1 MRKISC
7 LVFMTLLSLTAV
19 AQNFIQVEDDENN
32 TVFYMDDN
40 SNISHDLSDKMIIT
54 TGGKSWEYDVSKVKD
69 IGIGITKPGI
79 YEITQE
85 ELGEWEAGWLLS
97 TGYYALYKANLY
109 DNTSYVYI
117 NELCSED
124 GGWLFLLDENNEV
137 SFIASSRGVLHFEKV
152 DGKECLIW
160 KDTNGLI
167 VACEEIDDVVCK
179 ANQRLN
185 GNKLY
190 SAYLLPFDLMLRAAE
205 KGSTIYGLGDIG
217 TNFLGGDWARATYGV
232 VSTAASI
239 IAGCAFGPIASL
251 AVAGAFYALEKTLIY
266 VKDIS
271 VELVLGD
278 VSAEIVDVE
287 RDGFKSCSVWL
298 ILKDRESIPKKLGSP
313 ERQKVQ
319 VGLYLRKDFSTVN
332 EMYHSLEAEFYDV
345 DEYELG
351 VVSIHIEDLEIDR
364 DYYVVPVL
372 MPYEKFKNSD
382 KLYRCKELAR
392 YGDAKK
398 IHLTKP
404 SGSVKV
410 VENVE
415 LQTAEAICEYKDIW
429 PEVKCGVRVKENSLF
444 FGKEVGAFWGESEN
458 GNQRISLNNLNG
470 DTSYSCEAMVSYDE
484 EEDYSDGYT
493 FTTKFPDISGTWNCS
508 DGSGA
513 SYQIIISN
521 DYAVWTLPDMYS
533 GGIVTKGPDGRVDF
547 TIVKRHTETVMGTG
561 TWDTWNFYGTVNDRN
576 HPTAIQGNV
585 NNALG
590 TPTISHN
597 YEYEFTMSR

>member
-137 SFIASSRGVLHFEKV
+137 SSVTSANGVLCLKEDNGKQCLV
-152 DGKECLIW
+152 WVETDGV
-160 KDTNGLI
+160 I
-167 VACEEIDDVVCK
+167 VSYEVLTEVSDN
-179 ANQRLN
+179 ANQRLYKSRLYGAPWN
-185 GNKLY
+185 VFNAFVESLNKV
-190 SAYLLPFDLMLRAAE
+190 A
-205 KGSTIYGLGDIG
+205 TWYGYYEIARS
-217 TNFLGGDWARATYGV
+217 FLGGDWEKMWYGIG
-232 VSTAASI
+232 SS
-239 IAGCAFGPIASL
+239 IAGAVIGSLVGPAGLIA
-251 AVAGAFYALEKTLIY
+251 AAGFYGLDRARENLDKYSEQVLLGKSDARIEKI
-266 VKDIS
+266 
-271 VELVLGD
+271 
-278 VSAEIVDVE
+278 E
-287 RDGFKSCSVWL
+287 RVGFKSCNVFVKISEL
-298 ILKDRESIPKKLGSP
+298 DSRPYS
-313 ERQKVQ
+313 KVYGVQ
-319 VGLYLRKDFSTVN
+319 QNVCVGLYLRENLATVN
-332 EMYHSLEAEFYDV
+332 EKYHSLESDFY
-345 DEYELG
+345 
-351 VVSIHIEDLEIDR
+351 HIDDNGLVEIPINGLEIDK
-364 DYYVVPVL
+364 YYYIVPVL
-372 MPYEKFKNSD
+372 IPYKYYAYTDEISWFRSYAK
-382 KLYRCKELAR
+382 
-392 YGDAKK
+392 YGEVRT
-398 IHLTKP
+398 IHLSKP
-404 SGSVKV
+404 AGTVKV

-415 LQTAEAICEYKDIW
+415 LQTAEAVCEYNDIW

-458 GNQRISLNNLNG
+458 GEQRISLENLNG
-470 DTSYSCEAMVSYDE
+470 DTSYSCEAIVSYDE
-484 EEDYSDGYT
+484 EEDYSNGYS
-493 FTTKFPDISGTWNCS
+493 FTTKFPDISGTWNCN